1 MKLVNSAQDRF
12 VFHLS
17 RREKDLLL
25 TVTRLYPRITSPR
38 QPLSKKGDLPEC
50 EASQRLLDE
59 ALAEHRAEAQKQ
71 AQTLLADP
79 SRLGQHETG
88 WRLSLS
94 RPDLE
99 MLLQVLNEIRV
110 GSWVL
115 LGSPE
120 DHHHPALNAET
131 APHLWAMELAGGFEM
146 ALLQAMGG

>member
-1 MKLVNSAQDRF
+1 MKLINSVQDRF
-12 VFHLS
+12 VFQLS
-17 RREKDLLL
+17 RREKELLL

-38 QPLSKKGDLPEC
+38 QPLSKKGDLPER

-59 ALAEHRAEAQKQ
+59 ALAEHRAEASRQVQ
-71 AQTLLADP
+71 ALLTDP
-79 SRLGQHETG
+79 HRLAQHESS

-94 RPDLE
+94 LPDLE

-120 DHHHPALNAET
+120 DHHHPVLNAET
-131 APHLWAMELAGGFEM
+131 VPHLWAMETAGGFEM
-146 ALLQAMGG
+146 ALLQALGG